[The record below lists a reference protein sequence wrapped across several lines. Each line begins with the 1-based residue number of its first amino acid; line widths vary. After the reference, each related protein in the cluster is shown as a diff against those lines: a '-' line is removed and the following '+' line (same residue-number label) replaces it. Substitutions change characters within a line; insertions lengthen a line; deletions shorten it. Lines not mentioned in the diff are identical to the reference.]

1 MNPTEEH
8 TYRDGILRR
17 LDDLKVAVEK
27 VDTKVSYTNGKVKRI
42 VVALVLIAGVIVG
55 QNFSSIADIIR
66 FVAGVV

>member
-27 VDTKVSYTNGKVKRI
+27 MDTKVSFTNGKVKRI
-42 VVALVLIAGVIVG
+42 TIALVLIAGIIVG
-55 QNFSSIADIIR
+55 QSFTNVADIIR
-66 FVAGVV
+66 FVAGIV